1 MQHAI
6 IGVACQNPAAP
17 GGSNGIRARTCTCT
31 RSCSARSAAIAST
44 ATSSTRNSAAPHR
57 PEPHGTE
64 AVDRR
69 GQNTAI
75 TTFRSPAQPKGP
87 GRSIFEAHFRIA
99 KGCIPGRNFFEAH
112 FGQMKA
118 HPLNKASSKRTP
130 GRRKA
135 TFLAKYRPDV
145 FPKEPR
151 TIKTP
156 LHGKISPPCI
166 QNELIL
172 ARYAL
177 HVFKMPCKSPLK
189 DTPSED
195 LAREGPFSLHG
206 PLKSCTTG
214 ESCHAR

>member
-17 GGSNGIRARTCTCT
+17 GAATA
-31 RSCSARSAAIAST
+31 SAPAPAPVPAPAHAPPAPPPFAST
-44 ATSSTRNSAAPHR
+44 TTSSTRNSAAPHR

-64 AVDRR
+64 EADRR
-69 GQNTAI
+69 GQDTAI
-75 TTFRSPAQPKGP
+75 TTFRSPAQTKGP

-172 ARYAL
+172 ARYAP
-177 HVFKMPCKSPLK
+177 HVFKMPCKAPFGNTSRGYLAIKAPFCRPNPLN
-189 DTPSED
+189 
-195 LAREGPFSLHG
+195 
-206 PLKSCTTG
+206 
-214 ESCHAR
+214 HA

>member
-1 MQHAI
+1 
-6 IGVACQNPAAP
+6 
-17 GGSNGIRARTCTCT
+17 
-31 RSCSARSAAIAST
+31 
-44 ATSSTRNSAAPHR
+44 
-57 PEPHGTE
+57 
-64 AVDRR
+64 
-69 GQNTAI
+69 
-75 TTFRSPAQPKGP
+75 
-87 GRSIFEAHFRIA
+87 
-99 KGCIPGRNFFEAH
+99 
-112 FGQMKA
+112 MKA

-214 ESCHAR
+214 ESCHARQLPLDELYRTRCLLSCKSCHPPWRLQLGICSLLIVHAHPDPAPTASAGQDLAALDGFR

>member
-1 MQHAI
+1 
-6 IGVACQNPAAP
+6 
-17 GGSNGIRARTCTCT
+17 
-31 RSCSARSAAIAST
+31 
-44 ATSSTRNSAAPHR
+44 
-57 PEPHGTE
+57 
-64 AVDRR
+64 
-69 GQNTAI
+69 
-75 TTFRSPAQPKGP
+75 
-87 GRSIFEAHFRIA
+87 
-99 KGCIPGRNFFEAH
+99 
-112 FGQMKA
+112 MKA

-145 FPKEPR
+145 FLKEPR

-156 LHGKISPPCI
+156 LHRKISPPCI

-172 ARYAL
+172 ARYAP
-177 HVFKMPCKSPLK
+177 HVFKMPCKAPLK

-214 ESCHAR
+214 ESCHPSLAASAGHMQPFNSPCTPRPRPDGFSWARSCRARWVLSRESRRPL

>member
-17 GGSNGIRARTCTCT
+17 GAATA
-31 RSCSARSAAIAST
+31 SAPAPAPAPAPAHAPPAPPPFAST
-44 ATSSTRNSAAPHR
+44 ATSGARSSAAPHR
-57 PEPHGTE
+57 PKPHGTE
-64 AVDRR
+64 ETDRR
-69 GQNTAI
+69 RLNTAI
-75 TTFRSPAQPKGP
+75 IISLSPAQPKGP

-135 TFLAKYRPDV
+135 AFLAKYRPDV
-145 FPKEPR
+145 SPKEPR

-172 ARYAL
+172 ARYAP
-177 HVFKMPCKSPLK
+177 HVFKMPRKAPLE
-189 DTPSED
+189 DTSGEH
-195 LAREGPFSLHG
+195 LAREGRFSLHR
-206 PLKSCTTG
+206 PP
-214 ESCHAR
+214 